1 MRIFPKT
8 LSTSRREAGRR
19 DANSLLNWIPTFLV
33 VFLLPSVLLAESLTL
48 QYGTKTNLTT
58 PNAIAVADIVHT
70 PDPEIIITDVRGAL
84 RVYSASTGEEIRSMR
99 FNHPDQL
106 ALTAPAVGDF
116 TGDNTLDIAV
126 GTQDGE
132 IIVFRGTNLEIVA
145 REYVGTDFSLQPTV
159 VTLPPDDEG
168 IVRDRLIIYDGGSE
182 GNIHAVDVT
191 PQGTLSVVWTYPSR
205 SRLNAPI
212 GLGKVRSPNR
222 IDLVGGTADGFV
234 LLLDP
239 FQYDPVAGT
248 HDKVLVT
255 QGAQIP
261 HTPLTW
267 MMEGSERESIVV
279 TLANGEMIALSYN
292 RIPRP
297 SLERIWSIPTRAQ
310 PMSAP
315 VLLDD
320 GRGTRYILQATNA
333 NAVFVESESGNVA
346 VRTSDIDG
354 PNTAF
359 ALLPNGRNFPLLAY
373 GIGRTIQMT
382 EPYDSWLRSEGH
394 GSLRLKGSELRHNL
408 AFTPVFITHGENRR
422 VLLIGCALDDGF
434 LYAFDTGL
442 ALPEESWPTRTPWMT
457 SGGSP
462 YIGQGM
468 AREWANLENNRRRV
482 LRSEVAR
489 WESELESAID
499 QSDWDRAAELAQRLV
514 DFDPLEKRYSSLRFS
529 VTFKRHF
536 LAIITV
542 TLLTVALVGF
552 ITWKLVLFMTYR
564 RLRLRAEGATSR
576 GDHDEARRLYYLLH
590 GKTPKDTRVA
600 TALARVLIT
609 LKEYSPEYR
618 KVLSQ
623 AWNANRGDKAI
634 LHAFT
639 RALLAAGPETG
650 DEALTVY
657 NEALASEFP
666 EPQLVEYGV
675 GRCMMARGDH
685 EEAGK
690 RLRSAL
696 RGGLTTNNLYSA
708 LCDVYLETDNTT
720 AKALPVFQQQHQYRR
735 EDPNFLKAYLASCMD
750 AKKADNEVEGLCHE
764 VLEFDSSHIPA
775 YLQLAM
781 IGMQKNQIGPAID
794 EIRNALAVDGNNA
807 RAISLLAYCFLM
819 QGRKDEEALHAYKR
833 ALVDSPNEKEIL
845 RMVSQIYFER
855 GVYNEESISIYHRCL
870 EENPGDIPTLKALAQ
885 TARLTS
891 DHNLAVRS
899 IEALAES
906 GQIDKSLVLQ
916 LANAYVKLNII
927 EPRVEKTLRGALQIE
942 PENPEFVALYTRALI
957 AQDRTDIDSIR
968 VYEKHLTNTPG
979 DIPAGRQLAKSF
991 ISANRY
997 EHALT
1002 TTKRFLALSPEDEE
1016 LQRLNALASLYDN
1029 KIDEAVSEY
1038 KRILERNPEDKEALV
1053 NLALAYG
1060 QKMRTD
1066 DEAQKLFAK
1075 AVAIQPENDLLH
1087 LAMARVQVANN
1098 NAAGAVEAY
1107 KEALRVREDNE
1118 QNVLAH
1124 ITALL
1129 ADAPETLRVRW
1140 FQVEL
1145 LVSYGHFREA
1155 LDQLEYIN
1163 QNHPGQ
1169 GANILRVLEVILQ
1182 KDGNNTRALLMAG
1195 MHLLA
1200 EDKVDLA
1207 VKRIEKAYQLQP
1219 AAQEAVESVVR
1230 VYQAALEKK
1239 DDPDIRLRLGKV
1251 YYNEQEY
1258 DDAIGCFQKTAQDYR
1273 FEAESTK
1280 MLGKCFTGKGML
1292 DIALQEYRKLVVDE
1306 ETKELLYELAQR
1318 YEQKKDL
1325 VGAKT
1330 VYRQLFAAD
1339 IGYKDVK
1346 TRFEM
1351 LSGSTSDPM
1360 SFEKTNIVQQMSEAA
1375 ARRYELLDELGRGAM
1390 GIVYRARDKEL
1401 EEIVALKILPDNMS
1415 NNPEAVR
1422 RFKIEARNARKLSHP
1437 NIVRI
1442 HDIGEEMGRK
1452 YISMEYVDGSDL
1464 KKKFKSAP
1472 EGKLPLKEVLKYMMD
1487 IADALGYAHRLGIV
1501 HRDIKPANIMLT
1513 SQDEVKVT
1521 DFGIAKL
1528 MDSAGGGMGAAEG
1541 TMIGAVIGTPL
1552 YMSPEQVQGI
1562 PVDNRADLYSYGI
1575 MFYEMLSGRPP
1586 FTQGDLAYQHL
1597 HKEPEPIE
1605 GIPVE
1610 LWTVVS
1616 KCLAK
1621 EKEQRWENAELIYD
1635 SIRDIYK
1642 TL

>member
-1 MRIFPKT
+1 M
-8 LSTSRREAGRR
+8 
-19 DANSLLNWIPTFLV
+19 
-33 VFLLPSVLLAESLTL
+33 
-48 QYGTKTNLTT
+48 
-58 PNAIAVADIVHT
+58 
-70 PDPEIIITDVRGAL
+70 
-84 RVYSASTGEEIRSMR
+84 
-99 FNHPDQL
+99 
-106 ALTAPAVGDF
+106 VG
-116 TGDNTLDIAV
+116 
-126 GTQDGE
+126 
-132 IIVFRGTNLEIVA
+132 
-145 REYVGTDFSLQPTV
+145 S
-159 VTLPPDDEG
+159 
-168 IVRDRLIIYDGGSE
+168 
-182 GNIHAVDVT
+182 
-191 PQGTLSVVWTYPSR
+191 
-205 SRLNAPI
+205 
-212 GLGKVRSPNR
+212 
-222 IDLVGGTADGFV
+222 
-234 LLLDP
+234 
-239 FQYDPVAGT
+239 
-248 HDKVLVT
+248 
-255 QGAQIP
+255 
-261 HTPLTW
+261 
-267 MMEGSERESIVV
+267 
-279 TLANGEMIALSYN
+279 
-292 RIPRP
+292 
-297 SLERIWSIPTRAQ
+297 
-310 PMSAP
+310 
-315 VLLDD
+315 
-320 GRGTRYILQATNA
+320 
-333 NAVFVESESGNVA
+333 
-346 VRTSDIDG
+346 
-354 PNTAF
+354 
-359 ALLPNGRNFPLLAY
+359 
-373 GIGRTIQMT
+373 
-382 EPYDSWLRSEGH
+382 
-394 GSLRLKGSELRHNL
+394 
-408 AFTPVFITHGENRR
+408 
-422 VLLIGCALDDGF
+422 ALDDGF
-434 LYAFDTGL
+434 LYAYDTGIRMSQDL
-442 ALPEESWPTRTPWMT
+442 WPTRTPWMT

-462 YIGQGM
+462 YISQTM
-468 AREWANLENNRRRV
+468 NREWAELENNRRRE
-482 LRSEVAR
+482 LRSIVAG
-489 WESELESAID
+489 WESELDSAIE
-499 QSDWDRAAELAQRLV
+499 QGEWDRATELVNKLV
-514 DFDPLEKRYSSLRFS
+514 DFDPLEKRYSSLRLS
-529 VTFKRHF
+529 VAFKRHF
-536 LAIITV
+536 FTIISI
-542 TLLTVALVGF
+542 TLLTLALVGF
-552 ITWKLVLFMTYR
+552 ITWKVIQYLTYR
-564 RLRLRAEGATSR
+564 RLHQRAEGANAR
-576 GDHDEARRLYYLLH
+576 GDHDEARRLYVLLH
-590 GKTPKDTRVA
+590 GKLPKDSRVA
-600 TALARVLIT
+600 TALARVLISQREFSA
-609 LKEYSPEYR
+609 EYSN
-618 KVLSQ
+618 VLSQ
-623 AWNANRGDKAI
+623 AWQANQGDRDI
-634 LHAFT
+634 LHAYT
-639 RALLAAGPETG
+639 RSLLAAGPNDGE
-650 DEALTVY
+650 EALNVY
-657 NEALASEFP
+657 NQALASEFP
-666 EPQLVEYGV
+666 EPQLVEYGI
-675 GRCMMARGDH
+675 GRCMIAKGDY

-696 RGGLTTNNLYSA
+696 RGGLTTNELYSA
-708 LCDVYLETDNTT
+708 LCDVYMNTGNT
-720 AKALPVFQQQHQYRR
+720 SAKALPVFQQQHAHRR
-735 EDPNFLKAYLASCMD
+735 EDPEFLKAFLASCMD
-750 AKKADNEVEGLCHE
+750 AKKADNEVESLCHE

-794 EIRNALAVDGNNA
+794 EIQNALAVDENNA
-807 RAISLLAYCFLM
+807 QAVSLLAYCFLM

-833 ALVDSPNEKEIL
+833 ALVDSPREKEIL
-845 RMVSQIYFER
+845 KTVSAIYFER
-855 GVYNEESISIYHRCL
+855 GVYNEESIAIYNRCL
-870 EENPGDIPTLKALAQ
+870 EENPGDVPTLRALAQ

-891 DHNLAVRS
+891 DHNLAVRA
-899 IEALAES
+899 IEALQES
-906 GQIDKSLVLQ
+906 GHVDKSLTLQ
-916 LANAYVKLNII
+916 LANAYVKLNIT
-927 EPRVEKTLRGALQIE
+927 EPRVEKTLRSALQVE
-942 PENPEFVALYTRALI
+942 PENPEFIALYTRALI
-957 AQDRTDIDSIR
+957 AQDRTDIDSIK
-968 VYEKHLTNTPG
+968 VFEKHLSNEPNDLGT
-979 DIPAGRQLAKSF
+979 GRQLAKSF

-1002 TTKRFLALSPEDEE
+1002 TTKRFLAIAPDDEE

-1038 KRILERNPEDKEALV
+1038 KRILERNPGDKEALV

-1066 DEAQKLFAK
+1066 EEAQKLFGRALSL
-1075 AVAIQPENDLLH
+1075 APENDLLH

-1098 NAAGAVEAY
+1098 NAAAAVEAY
-1107 KEALRVREDNE
+1107 KEALKVREDNE

-1155 LDQLEYIN
+1155 LDQLDYIN

-1169 GANILRVLEVILQ
+1169 GTNILRVLDVILQ
-1182 KDGNNTRALLMAG
+1182 KDENNTRALLMAG
-1195 MHLLA
+1195 RLQLA
-1200 EDKVDLA
+1200 EDRIPLA
-1207 VKRIEKAYQLQP
+1207 IKHIEKAYQLQP
-1219 AAQEAVESVVR
+1219 AAQEGVEAAIR
-1230 VYQAALEKK
+1230 VYTAALEKK
-1239 DDPDIRLRLGKV
+1239 EDPETRLRLGKV

-1318 YEQKKDL
+1318 YESKKDL

-1339 IGYKDVK
+1339 INYKDVK

-1472 EGKLPLKEVLKYMMD
+1472 EGKLPLGEVLKYMMD

-1513 SQDEVKVT
+1513 SAEEVKVT

-1528 MDSAGGGMGAAEG
+1528 MDSAGGGGMGAAEG

-1562 PVDNRADLYSYGI
+1562 PVDNRADLYSFGI

-1597 HKEPEPIE
+1597 HKDPEPLQ
-1605 GIPVE
+1605 GLPGG
-1610 LWTVVS
+1610 LWEVVS

-1621 EKEQRWENAELIYD
+1621 EKEERWENAELIYD
-1635 SIRDIYK
+1635 AIRDIYK
-1642 TL
+1642 KL